1 MVLRAL
7 VASLLFACLLIAGC
21 TAAPAEKPAAAPA
34 GGGMGESGMGGESG
48 EGGGM
53 VEGVVATSASALI
66 EMGAGSRVSSDGV
79 SVARVVAPADG
90 WVVVNSVESPGR
102 SLGKA
107 WVPKGESRNVVVK
120 LDAADGPRARV
131 ALHVDRGTK
140 RTYEFDAERP
150 LRSPDAQVFVDRAPV
165 ETAISLSG
173 FGVDVLANSALVLAE
188 DQPAG
193 TRSVKVAYL
202 LVPGPSWVS
211 VIAIKDGLPAEVL
224 GRMWRRGGRVPA
236 DRGSAGRR
244 VVSGRSARDRPPG
257 RRDPEPLRIRPGRPT
272 RLGRPAVSLCGR
284 DREQADTSDRQ
295 VGAHGQ
301 SEGRGRSPPPPES
314 IVELLPFVRRI
325 RPPVDFGGVEWFR
338 RAAQGTYQ
346 PLRRLAW
353 SNDC

>member
-224 GRMWRRGGRVPA
+224 GRMWRAAGEYQQIVVPLDDVSSPGEVLVTVHQDAGTRSRFEFDPA
-236 DRGSAGRR
+236 DPLGSADQPY
-244 VVSGRSARDRPPG
+244 RSAG
-257 RRDPEPLRIRPGRPT
+257 EIVSKRIRLTGK
-272 RLGRPAVSLCGR
+272 
-284 DREQADTSDRQ
+284 
-295 VGAHGQ
+295 
-301 SEGRGRSPPPPES
+301 
-314 IVELLPFVRRI
+314 
-325 RPPVDFGGVEWFR
+325 
-338 RAAQGTYQ
+338 
-346 PLRRLAW
+346 
-353 SNDC
+353 